1 MAKKVYLEQLGCPKN
16 EVDGEHLMGALAR
29 AGYERTADPAL
40 GDVLVVN
47 TCGFI
52 EPAKKESID
61 RILHLAQLKN
71 GNGCRLLVAGCLA
84 QRYPQQLLSD
94 IPEIDAL
101 IGVDRPEDVVA
112 AALGKAEGNCY
123 VSRPHKKY
131 TEYAD
136 LRPEVPR
143 AWAYL
148 KISDGCDNACSFC
161 AIPQFRGKNRSRAF
175 GEIIREAEVLVGSG
189 ALELVVVAQDTTS
202 YGVDRYG
209 RSRLAELLL
218 RLAEV
223 RGIRWVRLMYAFP
236 FFVDDELIE
245 VITQGDRVTRYLDM
259 PIQHIDNELL
269 QQMNRRLDGTGTRK
283 LLDRI
288 RTRNPDVALRTSVIV
303 GHPGETAAAF
313 ARLSDLVADFEFD
326 RLGVFLYSEEEGTRA
341 MRMGPATD
349 GATAEYRRRML
360 LDIQSDVLAHRQDS
374 RVGTCLDVLVETSGP
389 DGVWG
394 RTEYD
399 APEVDCAARLKNHIE
414 PGTMIAAK
422 CTGTA
427 GVDLVVEP
435 V

>member
-1 MAKKVYLEQLGCPKN
+1 MSKKVYLEQLGCPKN

-29 AGYERTADPAL
+29 AGYERTTDPAQ

-61 RILHLAQLKN
+61 RILHLARYKN
-71 GNGCRLLVAGCLA
+71 GNGRRLLVAGCLA

-101 IGVDRPEDVVA
+101 VGVDRPEDVVA
-112 AALGKAEGNCY
+112 AALGTASGNCY
-123 VSRPHKKY
+123 VSRPHQEY

-136 LRPEVPR
+136 LRPDMPR
-143 AWAYL
+143 AWAYV

-161 AIPQFRGKNRSRAF
+161 AIPQFRGKNRSRTF
-175 GEIIREAEVLVGSG
+175 EEIIREGEYLAASG

-218 RLAEV
+218 RLADI

-236 FFVDDELIE
+236 YFVNDELID
-245 VITQGDRVTRYLDM
+245 VITQADRVARYLDM
-259 PIQHIDNELL
+259 PIQHIDNQLL
-269 QQMNRRLDGTGTRK
+269 LQMNRRLDGTGTRQ

-313 ARLSDLVADFEFD
+313 THLSDLVADFEFD
-326 RLGVFLYSEEEGTRA
+326 RLGVFLYSHEEGTRA
-341 MRMGPATD
+341 VRMTPNVD
-349 GATAEYRRRML
+349 GATAEHRRRLL
-360 LDIQSDVLAHRQDS
+360 LDIQADVLARRQDN
-374 RVGTCLDVLVETSGP
+374 RVGTSMDVLVETSGP

-394 RTEYD
+394 RTEHD
-399 APEVDCAARLKNHIE
+399 APEVDCAARLKVDAR
-414 PGTMIAAK
+414 PGTMIAAL
-422 CTGTA
+422 CTGTE

-435 V
+435 L